1 MLALRP
7 RRNHNADL
15 DLTPFM
21 DVIFILL
28 LFFIIASAF
37 AVRGLDIDLPPARSS
52 QALSGRVVEIRL
64 SEDGSFLCDG
74 VPVERA
80 FLRYKLQDI
89 VRGFRK
95 TPGQL
100 VLKAAPKAPVDALV
114 FVVDEVRMLGGE
126 KLMVATS
133 RPGGE
138 QTGNVRE

>member
-1 MLALRP
+1 MINLRT
-7 RRNHNADL
+7 RSDHRAEL

-28 LFFIIASAF
+28 IFFIIASAF
-37 AVRGLDIDLPPARSS
+37 AVRGLDIDLPSAQSS

-64 SEDGSFLCDG
+64 EENGSYLCEG
-74 VPVERA
+74 VPVERD

-89 VRGFRK
+89 VRGFK
-95 TPGQL
+95 KEPGQL
-100 VLKAAPKAPVDALV
+100 VLKAAPNAPVDALI

-133 RPGGE
+133 RPE
-138 QTGNVRE
+138 DRRK

>member
-1 MLALRP
+1 MINLRT
-7 RRNHNADL
+7 RSDHRAEL

-28 LFFIIASAF
+28 IFFIIASAF
-37 AVRGLDIDLPPARSS
+37 AVRGLDIDLPSAQSS

-64 SEDGSFLCDG
+64 EENGNYLCEG
-74 VPVERA
+74 VPVERD

-89 VRGFRK
+89 VRGFK
-95 TPGQL
+95 KEPGQL
-100 VLKAAPKAPVDALV
+100 VLKAAPNAPVDALI

-133 RPGGE
+133 RPE
-138 QTGNVRE
+138 DRRK

>member
-1 MLALRP
+1 MISLRT
-7 RRNHNADL
+7 RSDHRAEL

-28 LFFIIASAF
+28 IFFIIASAF
-37 AVRGLDIDLPPARSS
+37 AVRGLDIDLPSAQSS

-64 SEDGSFLCDG
+64 EENGNYLCEG
-74 VPVERA
+74 VPVERD

-89 VRGFRK
+89 VRGFK
-95 TPGQL
+95 KEPGQL
-100 VLKAAPKAPVDALV
+100 VLKAAPNAPVDALI

-133 RPGGE
+133 RPE
-138 QTGNVRE
+138 DRRK

>member
-1 MLALRP
+1 MLDLRP
-7 RRNHNADL
+7 RRDSRAEL

-64 SEDGSFLCDG
+64 NEDGSFLCDG
-74 VPVERA
+74 VPVERE

-133 RPGGE
+133 RPGDE
-138 QTGNVRE
+138 RAGNSQE

>member
-1 MLALRP
+1 MLNLRP
-7 RRNHNADL
+7 RRSCHAEL

-28 LFFIIASAF
+28 IFFIIASAF
-37 AVRGLDIDLPPARSS
+37 AVRGLDIDLPSAHSS
-52 QALSGRVVEIRL
+52 EALSGRVVEL
-64 SEDGSFLCDG
+64 QLKEDGSFLCDG
-74 VPVERA
+74 IPVERD

-95 TPGQL
+95 EPGQL
-100 VLKAAPKAPVDALV
+100 VLKASPKAPVDALI

-133 RPGGE
+133 RPDDH
-138 QTGNVRE
+138 QR